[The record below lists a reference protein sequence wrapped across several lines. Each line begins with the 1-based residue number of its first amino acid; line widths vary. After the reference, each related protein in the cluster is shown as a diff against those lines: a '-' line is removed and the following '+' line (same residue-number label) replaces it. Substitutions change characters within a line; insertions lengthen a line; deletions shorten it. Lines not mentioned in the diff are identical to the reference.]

1 MTHSRKLFLMSFC
14 VLNLMFLTH
23 FTYAQTPAAAK
34 VEASDPK
41 AKALLDKV
49 KKQYEGYNSLE
60 TNFTL
65 TLKMAEQTKEEV
77 QKGKMYQEKDKFRIE
92 IGKQLVISD
101 GKIVWQKVDNN
112 VQIKNASAKSS
123 SSTEVLSIK
132 DMMSV
137 YDKKFIWGIV
147 GETTEGWSKKAMTL
161 VGKPMDRRN
170 EYSKVQITIDQK
182 TNQVISMTAFGKDQ
196 SRYKL
201 SMDAPVLNKQYAAT
215 FFTFDKSKYPNV
227 KVVDLRE
234 D

>member
-1 MTHSRKLFLMSFC
+1 MTHSRKLFFSL
-14 VLNLMFLTH
+14 LNLMLLTH
-23 FTYAQTPAAAK
+23 FTYAQATAVK
-34 VEASDPK
+34 TETSDPK

-65 TLKMAEQTKEEV
+65 TLKMAEQTKEDV
-77 QKGKMYQEKDKFRIE
+77 QKGKMIQEKDKFRIE
-92 IGKQLVISD
+92 MGKQLVISD

-112 VQIKNASAKSS
+112 VQIKNATDKSS
-123 SSTEVLSIK
+123 SEVLSIK
-132 DMMSV
+132 DLMAT

-161 VGKPMDRRN
+161 VGKPIDRRN
-170 EYSKVQITIDQK
+170 EYTKIQITIDQK

-201 SMDAPVLNKQYAAT
+201 SMEAPVTNKQYAAT
-215 FFTFDKSKYPNV
+215 LFTFDKSKYPNV
-227 KVVDLRE
+227 KIVDLRE

>member
-1 MTHSRKLFLMSFC
+1 MTHSRKLFLIPFC

-23 FTYAQTPAAAK
+23 FTYAQATAAK
-34 VEASDPK
+34 TESSDPK

-49 KKQYEGYNSLE
+49 KKQYESYNSLE

-77 QKGKMYQEKDKFRIE
+77 QKGKMIQEKDKFRIE
-92 IGKQLVISD
+92 MGKQLVISD
-101 GKIVWQKVDNN
+101 GKVVWQKVDNN
-112 VQIKNASAKSS
+112 VQIKNATDKSS
-123 SSTEVLSIK
+123 SEALSIK
-132 DMMSV
+132 DLMAT

-161 VGKPMDRRN
+161 VGKPIDRRN
-170 EYSKVQITIDQK
+170 EYSKIQITIDQK

-201 SMDAPVLNKQYAAT
+201 SMEAPVLNKQYAAT
-215 FFTFDKSKYPNV
+215 LFTFDKSKYPNV
-227 KVVDLRE
+227 KIVDLRE

>member
-1 MTHSRKLFLMSFC
+1 ML
-14 VLNLMFLTH
+14 LTH
-23 FTYAQTPAAAK
+23 FTYAQATAVK
-34 VEASDPK
+34 TETSDPK

-65 TLKMAEQTKEEV
+65 TLKMAEQTKEDV
-77 QKGKMYQEKDKFRIE
+77 QKGKMIQEKDKFRIE
-92 IGKQLVISD
+92 MGKQLVISD

-112 VQIKNASAKSS
+112 VQIKNATDKSS
-123 SSTEVLSIK
+123 SEVLSIK
-132 DMMSV
+132 DLMAT

-161 VGKPMDRRN
+161 VGKPIDRRN
-170 EYSKVQITIDQK
+170 EYSKIQITIDQK

-201 SMDAPVLNKQYAAT
+201 SMEAPVTNKQYAAT
-215 FFTFDKSKYPNV
+215 LFTFDKSKYPNV
-227 KVVDLRE
+227 KIVDLRE

>member
-1 MTHSRKLFLMSFC
+1 
-14 VLNLMFLTH
+14 MFLTH
-23 FTYAQTPAAAK
+23 FTYAQATAAK
-34 VEASDPK
+34 AESSDPK

-49 KKQYEGYNSLE
+49 KKQYESYNSLE

-77 QKGKMYQEKDKFRIE
+77 QKGKMIQEKDKFRIE
-92 IGKQLVISD
+92 MGKQLVISD
-101 GKIVWQKVDNN
+101 GKVVWQKVDNN
-112 VQIKNASAKSS
+112 VQIKNATDKSS
-123 SSTEVLSIK
+123 SEALSIK
-132 DMMSV
+132 DLMAT

-161 VGKPMDRRN
+161 VGKPIDRRN
-170 EYSKVQITIDQK
+170 EYAKIQITIDQK

-201 SMDAPVLNKQYAAT
+201 SMEAPVLNKQYAAT
-215 FFTFDKSKYPNV
+215 LFTFDKSKYPNV

>member
-1 MTHSRKLFLMSFC
+1 ML
-14 VLNLMFLTH
+14 LTH
-23 FTYAQTPAAAK
+23 FTYAQATAVKA
-34 VEASDPK
+34 ESSDPK

-65 TLKMAEQTKEEV
+65 TLKMAEQTKEDV
-77 QKGKMYQEKDKFRIE
+77 QKGKMIQEKDKFRIE
-92 IGKQLVISD
+92 MGKQLVISD

-112 VQIKNASAKSS
+112 VQIKNATDKSS
-123 SSTEVLSIK
+123 SEVLSIK
-132 DMMSV
+132 DLMAT

-161 VGKPMDRRN
+161 VGKPIDRRN
-170 EYSKVQITIDQK
+170 EYSKIQITIDQK

-201 SMDAPVLNKQYAAT
+201 SMEAPVTNKQYAASL
-215 FFTFDKSKYPNV
+215 FTFDKSKYPNV
-227 KVVDLRE
+227 KIVDLRE

>member
-1 MTHSRKLFLMSFC
+1 
-14 VLNLMFLTH
+14 MFLTH
-23 FTYAQTPAAAK
+23 FTYAQATAAK
-34 VEASDPK
+34 TESSDPK

-49 KKQYEGYNSLE
+49 KKQYESYNSLE

-77 QKGKMYQEKDKFRIE
+77 QKGKMIQEKDKFRIE
-92 IGKQLVISD
+92 MGKQLVISD
-101 GKIVWQKVDNN
+101 GKVVWQKVDNN
-112 VQIKNASAKSS
+112 VQIKNATDKSS
-123 SSTEVLSIK
+123 GEALSIK
-132 DMMSV
+132 DLMAT

-161 VGKPMDRRN
+161 VGKPIDRRN
-170 EYSKVQITIDQK
+170 EYSKIQITIDQK

-201 SMDAPVLNKQYAAT
+201 SMEAPVLNKQYAAT
-215 FFTFDKSKYPNV
+215 LFTFDKSKYPNV

>member
-1 MTHSRKLFLMSFC
+1 ML
-14 VLNLMFLTH
+14 LTH
-23 FTYAQTPAAAK
+23 FTYAQATAVK
-34 VEASDPK
+34 TETSDPK

-65 TLKMAEQTKEEV
+65 TLKMAEQTKEDV
-77 QKGKMYQEKDKFRIE
+77 QKGKMIQEKDKFRIE
-92 IGKQLVISD
+92 MGKQLVISD

-112 VQIKNASAKSS
+112 VQIKNATDKSS
-123 SSTEVLSIK
+123 SEVLSIK
-132 DMMSV
+132 DLMAT

-170 EYSKVQITIDQK
+170 EYSKIQITIDQK

-201 SMDAPVLNKQYAAT
+201 SMEAPITNKQYAASL
-215 FFTFDKSKYPNV
+215 FTFDKSKYPNV
-227 KVVDLRE
+227 KIVDLRE

>member
-1 MTHSRKLFLMSFC
+1 
-14 VLNLMFLTH
+14 V
-23 FTYAQTPAAAK
+23 
-34 VEASDPK
+34 
-41 AKALLDKV
+41 
-49 KKQYEGYNSLE
+49 
-60 TNFTL
+60 
-65 TLKMAEQTKEEV
+65 LKMAEQTKEET

-101 GKIVWQKVDNN
+101 GKVVWQKVDNN

-132 DMMSV
+132 DMMNV

-227 KVVDLRE
+227 KIVDLRE

>member
-1 MTHSRKLFLMSFC
+1 ML
-14 VLNLMFLTH
+14 LTH
-23 FTYAQTPAAAK
+23 FTYAQATAVK
-34 VEASDPK
+34 TEASDPK

-65 TLKMAEQTKEEV
+65 TLKMAEQTKEDV
-77 QKGKMYQEKDKFRIE
+77 QKGKMIQEKDKFRIE
-92 IGKQLVISD
+92 MGKQLVISD

-112 VQIKNASAKSS
+112 VQIKNATDKSS
-123 SSTEVLSIK
+123 SEVLSIK
-132 DMMSV
+132 DLMAT

-161 VGKPMDRRN
+161 VGKPIDRRN
-170 EYSKVQITIDQK
+170 EYSKIQITIDQK

-201 SMDAPVLNKQYAAT
+201 SMEAPITNKQYAASL
-215 FFTFDKSKYPNV
+215 FTFDKSKYPNV
-227 KVVDLRE
+227 KIVDLRE

>member
-1 MTHSRKLFLMSFC
+1 
-14 VLNLMFLTH
+14 MFLTH
-23 FTYAQTPAAAK
+23 FTYAQATAAK
-34 VEASDPK
+34 TESSDPK

-49 KKQYEGYNSLE
+49 KKQYESYNSLE

-77 QKGKMYQEKDKFRIE
+77 QKGKMIQEKDKFRIE
-92 IGKQLVISD
+92 MGKQLVISD
-101 GKIVWQKVDNN
+101 GKVVWQKVDNN
-112 VQIKNASAKSS
+112 VQIKNATDKSS
-123 SSTEVLSIK
+123 SEALSIK
-132 DMMSV
+132 DLMAT

-161 VGKPMDRRN
+161 VGKPIDRRN
-170 EYSKVQITIDQK
+170 EYSKIQITIDQK

-201 SMDAPVLNKQYAAT
+201 SMEAPVLNKQYAAT
-215 FFTFDKSKYPNV
+215 LFTFDKSKYPNV
-227 KVVDLRE
+227 KIVDLRE

>member
-1 MTHSRKLFLMSFC
+1 MTHSRKLFFSL
-14 VLNLMFLTH
+14 LNLMLLTH
-23 FTYAQTPAAAK
+23 FTYAQATAVKA
-34 VEASDPK
+34 ESSDPK

-65 TLKMAEQTKEEV
+65 TLKMAEQTKEDV
-77 QKGKMYQEKDKFRIE
+77 QKGKMIQEKDKFRIE
-92 IGKQLVISD
+92 MGKQLVISD

-112 VQIKNASAKSS
+112 VQIKNATDKSS
-123 SSTEVLSIK
+123 SEVLSIK
-132 DMMSV
+132 DLMAT

-161 VGKPMDRRN
+161 VGKPIDRRN
-170 EYSKVQITIDQK
+170 EYSKIQITIDQK

-201 SMDAPVLNKQYAAT
+201 SMEAPVTNKQYAASL
-215 FFTFDKSKYPNV
+215 FTFDKSKYPNV
-227 KVVDLRE
+227 KIVDLRE

>member
-1 MTHSRKLFLMSFC
+1 ML
-14 VLNLMFLTH
+14 LTH
-23 FTYAQTPAAAK
+23 FTYAQATAAK
-34 VEASDPK
+34 TESSDPK

-49 KKQYEGYNSLE
+49 KKQYESYNSLE

-77 QKGKMYQEKDKFRIE
+77 QKGKMIQEKDKFRIE
-92 IGKQLVISD
+92 MGKQLVISD
-101 GKIVWQKVDNN
+101 GKVVWQKVDNN
-112 VQIKNASAKSS
+112 VQIKNATDKSS
-123 SSTEVLSIK
+123 SEALSIK
-132 DMMSV
+132 DLMAT

-161 VGKPMDRRN
+161 VGKPIDRRN
-170 EYSKVQITIDQK
+170 EYSKIQITIDQK

-201 SMDAPVLNKQYAAT
+201 SMEAPVLNKQYAAT
-215 FFTFDKSKYPNV
+215 LFTFDKSKYPNV